1 MVSLPAER
9 PVRVFSR
16 AGFALAGLALILAA
30 CATLPEKPPVV
41 VSVEQAMTQAE
52 EAGKLGQLDKAYAA
66 LSESAKANPTRK
78 EPWLKTAQ
86 LNFDGGNYGQA
97 IVAAQEALQR
107 DGTDRAA
114 QSIVA
119 VSALRLATRTLSDM
133 VRQDSLNGS
142 VRTEAET
149 LAKSLRDSLGETILV
164 PRPTATPPVRPT
176 APAPRKGSAEKPK
189 DKEEKNP
196 FGNVR

>member
-1 MVSLPAER
+1 MVSPPVER

-16 AGFALAGLALILAA
+16 TGFAMAGLTLILAA
-30 CATLPEKPPVV
+30 CGTFPEKPSGV
-41 VSVEQAMTQAE
+41 VSVEQAMAQAE

-78 EPWLKTAQ
+78 EPWLKSAQ
-86 LNFDGGNYGQA
+86 LSFESGNYGHA

-133 VRQDSLNGS
+133 VRQDRLNGS

-164 PRPTATPPVRPT
+164 PRPTSASPVRPT
-176 APAPRKGSAEKPK
+176 APVPRKGSVEKPK
-189 DKEEKNP
+189 DKEEKSP

>member
-9 PVRVFSR
+9 SVRVFSC
-16 AGFALAGLALILAA
+16 AGAATAGLAVVLAA
-30 CATLPEKPPVV
+30 CATLPDKSPVA
-41 VSVEQAMTQAE
+41 VSVEQAMAQAE
-52 EAGKLGQLDKAYAA
+52 EAGKLGQMDKAYAA
-66 LSESAKANPTRK
+66 LAESAKTNPTRK
-78 EPWLKTAQ
+78 EPWVKTAQ
-86 LNFDGGNYGQA
+86 LNFEAGNYGQA

-107 DGTDRAA
+107 DGSDRAA

-142 VRTEAET
+142 VRSEAET

-164 PRPTATPPVRPT
+164 PRPVPAPPVRPT
-176 APAPRKGSAEKPK
+176 SPAPRKGKAVKPK
-189 DKEEKNP
+189 HKEEKNP

>member
-1 MVSLPAER
+1 MVSPPAER
-9 PVRVFSR
+9 PVRVFFCTGS
-16 AGFALAGLALILAA
+16 AMAALSLILAA
-30 CATLPEKPPVV
+30 CATLPEKPPAV
-41 VSVEQAMTQAE
+41 VSVEQAVAQAD

-86 LNFDGGNYGQA
+86 LNFDAGNYGQA

-142 VRTEAET
+142 VRSEAET

-164 PRPTATPPVRPT
+164 PRPAPPSQVRPT
-176 APAPRKGSAEKPK
+176 APASRKSGAEKSK